1 MKIGIVKMAAGKHR
15 EPNVERQFL
24 PQGSELPFD
33 VWLSVLPGGHL
44 HDADFHGASLH

>member
-24 PQGSELPFD
+24 PQGSELFIVVKD
-33 VWLSVLPGGHL
+33 LS
-44 HDADFHGASLH
+44 